1 MSVFEYRVSR
11 GSNYCLG
18 VAVSTEKNLTEKTAD
33 SPEKTV
39 MKKHRRSKSSDLV
52 VSFSEQAKA
61 DTAGKI
67 RPGLSVYAR
76 CINVVG
82 A

>member
-1 MSVFEYRVSR
+1 M
-11 GSNYCLG
+11 
-18 VAVSTEKNLTEKTAD
+18 AD

-39 MKKHRRSKSSDLV
+39 MKKHRRRKSSDLV

-67 RPGLSVYAR
+67 RPGPSVYAR
-76 CINVVG
+76 RMNVVG